1 MSGAEMWF
9 TLYWILTQALRW
21 NPVYRSTFKD
31 RLSNRYKNHMPRVDI
46 FVCTADP
53 NLEPPIM
60 VVNTV
65 LSVMAYDYPPEKLS
79 VYLSDDGGSQLTFY
93 SLLKASKFSK
103 YWLPY
108 CRKYEIEPRCPAAY
122 FKSLPEPLDATQAT
136 SLASIKKLYEKME
149 ARIELS
155 TKLSRSYEEIQSKHK
170 GFSKWDSYS
179 SQHDHDT
186 ILEILIDGR
195 SPEEKDVE
203 GWPLPTLVYLA
214 REKRPQY
221 IHHYKAGA
229 MNALIRVSSKISN
242 GEIIL
247 NVDCDVYSNNSQSIR
262 DALCC
267 FMDEKYGQEI
277 AFVQWPQMFSNI
289 TKNDLYGSSFRV
301 TMQVEFHGLDGFG
314 GPIYLGTGCFHRRDA
329 LCGRN
334 FSKDRLV
341 EWKSQNQ
348 MTIEVSTQELE
359 EEAKCLASCT
369 YEVNSQWGKEVG
381 LKYGFIVEDA
391 ITGMTIQCR
400 GWKSVLLNPIKPS
413 FLGLAPT
420 TLPQFLMQQKRWG
433 EGLLQLVLSK
443 YCPLWYGH
451 KRISFG
457 HQLCY
462 CHYGLWAANC
472 LATLCYSTIP
482 SLYLLKSI
490 PLFPEI
496 SSPWFLPFAYIIISK
511 YTYSSVEYLRS
522 QGTFRGWWN
531 EQRVWLYKRNSSYL
545 FAFLTIVLK
554 LLGLSNLTF
563 VVTAKSADK
572 DVSERYENEIMEFGH
587 SSPMITLLAALAL
600 MNLLCFATVLSKA
613 AMDGGIMVIVE
624 NMGLQILLCVV
635 LVLINFP
642 LYEAMFF
649 RKDKGKM
656 PRDVTV
662 KSVVYALVG
671 CIGFSLLLK
680 G

>member
-1 MSGAEMWF
+1 
-9 TLYWILTQALRW
+9 
-21 NPVYRSTFKD
+21 
-31 RLSNRYKNHMPRVDI
+31 
-46 FVCTADP
+46 
-53 NLEPPIM
+53 
-60 VVNTV
+60 
-65 LSVMAYDYPPEKLS
+65 MAYDYPPEKLS

-93 SLLKASKFSK
+93 ALLEASKFSK
-103 YWLPY
+103 HWLPY
-108 CRKYEIEPRCPAAY
+108 CRKYNVEPRSPAAY
-122 FKSLPEPLDATQAT
+122 FKSMPKPLNATHAS
-136 SLASIKKLYEKME
+136 SLASIKKLYEEME
-149 ARIELS
+149 TRIERPIELG
-155 TKLSRSYEEIQSKHK
+155 RIFEETQPKHK
-170 GFSKWDSYS
+170 GFSRWDSYS
-179 SQHDHDT
+179 SRHDHDT

-195 SPEEKDVE
+195 RPEDKDVE
-203 GWPLPTLVYLA
+203 GWPLPTLVYLS

-221 IHHYKAGA
+221 THNYKAGA

-247 NVDCDVYSNNSQSIR
+247 NVDCDMYSNNSQSIR

-267 FMDEKYGQEI
+267 FMDEKHGQEI

-289 TKNDLYGSSFRV
+289 TKNDLYGSSFRA

-314 GPIYLGTGCFHRRDA
+314 GPIYIGTGCFHRRDA
-329 LCGRN
+329 LCGMT
-334 FSKDRLV
+334 FSKDCLV
-341 EWKSQNQ
+341 KWKSKNQ
-348 MTIEVSTQELE
+348 MKIEASTQELE

-369 YEVNSQWGKEVG
+369 YELNSQWGKEVG

-391 ITGMTIQCR
+391 ITGMTIHCR
-400 GWKSVLLNPIKPS
+400 GWKSVLLNPIRPS
-413 FLGLAPT
+413 FLGLSPT
-420 TLPQFLMQQKRWG
+420 TLPQFLMQQERWG

-451 KRISFG
+451 KKISFG

-472 LATLCYSTIP
+472 LATLCYTAIP

-511 YTYSSVEYLRS
+511 YTYSSVEYLRC

-531 EQRVWLYKRNSSYL
+531 EQRAWLYKRNSSYL
-545 FAFLTIVLK
+545 FAFLAIVLK
-554 LLGLSNLTF
+554 LLGLSDQAF
-563 VVTAKSADK
+563 VVTAKAADK
-572 DVSERYENEIMEFGH
+572 DVSERYESEIMEFGH
-587 SSPMITLLAALAL
+587 SSPMITLLATLAL
-600 MNLLCFATVLSKA
+600 LNLLCFATT
-613 AMDGGIMVIVE
+613 
-624 NMGLQILLCVV
+624 MGLQIVLCAV

-656 PRDVTV
+656 PMDVTM
-662 KSVVYALVG
+662 KSVVYAFVG